1 MVEDHQI
8 VLVGQV
14 IAEGNRLIPVV
25 AQMRIGTRRPVA
37 HVGDLRIQLMKTELR
52 QQVARVGANH
62 GGHNIP
68 TEEDPQ
74 GEQRQSPSQRLSQSR
89 LRVTHL
95 LSLYHC
101 TLPSHHLLLVP
112 CRHHTRRQRVL
123 DQVDL
128 HSLQHQRVP
137 DQVDLHSPHGGKDRR
152 KLKEENLSTLRT

>member
-37 HVGDLRIQLMKTELR
+37 HVGDLRIQLMKTETR
-52 QQVARVGANH
+52 RPVAHVGADN

-74 GEQRQSPSQRLSQSR
+74 GQLRQSPSQSLSLSR
-89 LRVTHL
+89 LRVPHL
-95 LSLYHC
+95 LTLWRL
-101 TLPSHHLLLVP
+101 TLPPLHPSLAPCGHL
-112 CRHHTRRQRVL
+112 RAL
-123 DQVDL
+123 DRVDL
-128 HSLQHQRVP
+128 HSLQGARIV
-137 DQVDLHSPHGGKDRR
+137 
-152 KLKEENLSTLRT
+152 